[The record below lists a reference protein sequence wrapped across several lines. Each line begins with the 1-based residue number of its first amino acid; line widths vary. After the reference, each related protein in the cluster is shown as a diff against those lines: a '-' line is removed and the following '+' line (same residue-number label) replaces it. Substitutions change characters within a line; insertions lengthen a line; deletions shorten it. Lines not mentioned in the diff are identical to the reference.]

1 VVPPNTKSDRAH
13 ATMMA
18 AAAPSD
24 DSSVEGL
31 LTAGV

>member
-1 VVPPNTKSDRAH
+1 VVPPNTKPDQAH

-18 AAAPSD
+18 AAAPNN

-31 LTAGV
+31 LTAEN